1 MTIPASN
8 LVNIVPSV
16 LSAGGSGL
24 NLNGVFLTTNTRV
37 PVGSVLSFTSSAAVA
52 SYFGASSVEAANA
65 AIYFA
70 GFSNCTT
77 YPTAMLFAQYATVSV
92 PAYLRGGNASGLT
105 LAQLQAISGVLSVTV
120 NGVTATSGTI
130 NLSGATSFSNAA
142 ALITSGF
149 AYFDGVVT
157 GSIVPET
164 FSVTGSITGNVLT
177 VSNVSSGTIYAG
189 STISGS
195 SVIGGTS
202 IINQI
207 TGTAGGIGTYTVSAV
222 QSVSSETISGAY
234 GELTVTAVTSGALA
248 VGQVISGTGVTVGTT
263 ITADISGTGG
273 DGTYVVSVS
282 QTVISETISGGPL
295 TCTFD
300 SVSGAFILT
309 GGTPGTGTIGYAS
322 GSLSASLFLTS
333 VTGAVTSQ
341 AAPISVPATFMNALR
356 IVTTN
361 WASFTTIFNPDAYG
375 NANKLAFSAW
385 TNSTNNAVAY
395 IAWDTDITPTQ
406 STAATS
412 SLGYL
417 IGQAQYS
424 GTILVYD
431 PSDSYLNAFVAGTI
445 ASINYNANNGRI
457 TLAYKSQSGQ
467 AITVTTATVAS
478 NLIANGYNF
487 YGAYATANQQFN
499 FFQNGSISG
508 KYLWADS
515 FINQIWLNN
524 ALQLALLNF
533 LANINSVPYNAAGD
547 ASIYAVCQGT
557 IQQALSNGV
566 FSPGVNLSAGQIVEV
581 NTAAGANIAGVLSTR
596 GWYLQVL
603 QATPQVRAA
612 RTSPPIN
619 LWYTDGGSIQQI
631 TLASIEVQ

>member
-1 MTIPASN
+1 
-8 LVNIVPSV
+8 
-16 LSAGGSGL
+16 
-24 NLNGVFLTTNTRV
+24 
-37 PVGSVLSFTSSAAVA
+37 
-52 SYFGASSVEAANA
+52 
-65 AIYFA
+65 
-70 GFSNCTT
+70 
-77 YPTAMLFAQYATVSV
+77 
-92 PAYLRGGNASGLT
+92 
-105 LAQLQAISGVLSVTV
+105 
-120 NGVTATSGTI
+120 VTATSGTI

>member
-37 PVGSVLSFTSSAAVA
+37 PVGSVLSFTSSASVA